1 MRQLS
6 LCIRWRWPQ
15 NFNHARLFQK
25 LSTHHKTA
33 WMTTSL
39 ESCSCDLRFFSFK
52 YPKIENYP
60 IPWNSL
66 FATRFFFF
74 YTVRANC
81 AIRRVQQPLA
91 VTSLM
96 KRANF
101 MSGHQKHLIGH
112 FNEQLPLIIRMVYL
126 HLSCAAICN
135 PTVEVVGKVGMSKYC
150 SRASHTLV
158 LRELFM
164 PAQRES
170 AQVLCLCTSSAAC
183 RARTCKSQNIML
195 NLYLACSSD
204 QLSIYASRVKSFSSI
219 QLVLNIYLRTRAGH
233 PSPRLL
239 VKRLKQQTQAGL
251 CCAL

>member
-25 LSTHHKTA
+25 LSTFHKTA

-60 IPWNSL
+60 IPWNYL
-66 FATRFFFF
+66 FATRFFF

-112 FNEQLPLIIRMVYL
+112 FNEQLPLIIRTVYL

-135 PTVEVVGKVGMSKYC
+135 PTVEVVGEVGMSKYC
-150 SRASHTLV
+150 STEPVAITLFTCQPHVGVAWTFHACTTRKCSSPVLVHKFGSMSCSHLQKPKHYV
-158 LRELFM
+158 KFISRM
-164 PAQRES
+164 QQRS
-170 AQVLCLCTSSAAC
+170 A
-183 RARTCKSQNIML
+183 
-195 NLYLACSSD
+195 LYL
-204 QLSIYASRVKSFSSI
+204 RK
-219 QLVLNIYLRTRAGH
+219 
-233 PSPRLL
+233 
-239 VKRLKQQTQAGL
+239 
-251 CCAL
+251 